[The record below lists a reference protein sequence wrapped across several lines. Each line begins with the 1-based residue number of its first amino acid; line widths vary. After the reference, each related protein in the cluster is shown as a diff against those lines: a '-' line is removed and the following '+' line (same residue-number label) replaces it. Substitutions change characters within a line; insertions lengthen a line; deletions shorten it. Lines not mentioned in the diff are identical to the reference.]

1 MLVLRLLV
9 SIVPVAETTKLLSSE
24 VLRQLWLYRKSKQI
38 LEALLSKS
46 AAGCN
51 HDDILV
57 CALQVILLEII
68 KYIKRITRQVNVSKT
83 PYYVC

>member
-57 CALQVILLEII
+57 CTLKGNTIRNYEIHK
-68 KYIKRITRQVNVSKT
+68 KYYLSS
-83 PYYVC
+83 